1 MIGKRIVKVRRM
13 TNKEMKREGWEG
25 CVHRPVVLVLD
36 DGTLLYPSCDDEG
49 NGPGAIF
56 GFNTE
61 GQAIS
66 IIADGE

>member
-1 MIGKRIVKVRRM
+1 
-13 TNKEMKREGWEG
+13 
-25 CVHRPVVLVLD
+25 VLVLD
-36 DGTLLYPSCDDEG
+36 DCTLLYPSCDDEG